1 MQPEKNYERG
11 EGYVGPKTGNE
22 INAPFMGTRSRILVA
37 PETSQQFQA
46 PESQGRKRRGGK
58 RYEYCVCKTKTPLGI
73 LVQRDPCKNWF
84 HPNCF
89 GRGDD
94 EVRELATYHCLDCT
108 LVVELALEYR
118 VRNCSIKVGCMAI
131 T

>member
-58 RYEYCVCKTKTPLGI
+58 RKHMSIVCVKPKLPWVFWYSVTRVKIGLTLTV
-73 LVQRDPCKNWF
+73 LVGEMMRSGSWQ
-84 HPNCF
+84 HI
-89 GRGDD
+89 
-94 EVRELATYHCLDCT
+94 T
-108 LVVELALEYR
+108 ALT
-118 VRNCSIKVGCMAI
+118 APW
-131 T
+131 